1 MTYATLAV
9 ERHGS
14 TARVLLNRPDARNA
28 MSQQM
33 IADLLDYF
41 TVIRDDRSLRV
52 VVLAG
57 AGGTF
62 CAGGDIREMSAS
74 ATATRDE
81 QIANIARLDDMLL
94 AVNQAPQVVVAEVR
108 GAALGGGVG
117 LVCVADIVLAAENA
131 TLGFPE
137 VRLGIVP
144 AVVSP
149 YVVARI
155 GLGQARRLMLT
166 GALLNG
172 AQAAAVGLVTQAHP
186 ADALGDAVNAIV
198 RDALKA
204 SPSALAACKAL
215 LFEVAGRHPRDTEG
229 YRVDLLHRLQ
239 TSDEGQ
245 EGLRAFVEKR
255 KPAWTEDA

>member
-1 MTYATLAV
+1 MPYATLAV
-9 ERHGS
+9 ERHRS
-14 TARVLLNRPDARNA
+14 VARVLLNRHDARNA

-74 ATATRDE
+74 ATATRAE

-166 GALLNG
+166 GALLDG
-172 AQAAAVGLVTQAHP
+172 AQAAAVGLVTQACP
-186 ADALGDAVNAIV
+186 PDTLSDAVAAVV

-204 SPSALAACKAL
+204 SPLALAACKAL

-229 YRVDLLHRLQ
+229 YRVDLLRRLQ

>member
-1 MTYATLAV
+1 MTYATLLV

-14 TARVLLNRPDARNA
+14 VARVLLNRPDARNA
-28 MSQQM
+28 MNQQM

-41 TVIRDDRSLRV
+41 TAIRGDRSLRV

-62 CAGGDIREMSAS
+62 CAGGDIREMGAS
-74 ATATRDE
+74 VTATRE
-81 QIANIARLDDMLL
+81 AQLANIARLDDMLL

-117 LVCVADIVLAAENA
+117 LVCVADIALAAENA

-166 GALLNG
+166 GALLTG

-186 ADALGDAVNAIV
+186 ADTLHDAVNRVVADV
-198 RDALKA
+198 LKA

-215 LFEVAGRHPRDTEG
+215 LFEIAGRHPRDTEG

-255 KPAWTEDA
+255 KPAWAEDA

>member
-14 TARVLLNRPDARNA
+14 AARVLLNRPDARNA

-52 VVLAG
+52 VVLGG

-74 ATATRDE
+74 VTATREE
-81 QIANIARLDDMLL
+81 QLANIARLDDMLL
-94 AVNQAPQVVVAEVR
+94 AVNQAPQVVVAEVT

-117 LVCVADIVLAAENA
+117 LVCVADIALAADNA
-131 TLGFPE
+131 ALGFPE

-144 AVVSP
+144 AIVSP

-172 AQAAAVGLVTQAHP
+172 TQAAAVGLVTQAHP
-186 ADALGDAVNAIV
+186 ADALTDAVNAVV

-239 TSDEGQ
+239 TGDEGQ